1 MTDIITDLC
10 ERMHVLHLRHLV
22 VFEPSHPADG
32 GRVIDMYVPRAEAL
46 VRGLIDSDHAAVVIV
61 RSLVDPGD
69 MGEPTFWGTPLG
81 RLLFCAGGYE
91 RQTCTQTEAAAVLG
105 CSRQWI
111 SAMVGEGKLDAA
123 EGRRVR
129 VDQVCGVLKARADRL
144 GVDAIV
150 K

>member
-1 MTDIITDLC
+1 MTDIITDLI
-10 ERMHVLHLRHLV
+10 ERMHVLHLRHQV
-22 VFEPSHPADG
+22 VFTRAD
-32 GRVIDMYVPRAEAL
+32 PRPGYLSTAETL
-46 VRGLIDSDHAAVVIV
+46 VRGLVNGDKTAVTIV
-61 RSLVDPGD
+61 KALVDPGD
-69 MGEPTFWGTPLG
+69 TGEPAFWGTPLG
-81 RLLFCAGGYE
+81 RLLFCAGGHQ
-91 RQTCTQTEAAAVLG
+91 RDTCTQAEAAAVLG